1 MEWLKT
7 FVYGAQLTTAPLT
20 LPELSVEMAP
30 LPTKVITMDGGGMR
44 GLYTIKIMQAVEDR
58 LNGKISDHAQVIA
71 GTSTGSILSFGLAE
85 NKALE
90 TLEDLYKN
98 HGREIFSQ
106 TTWEMIE
113 TGDGL
118 YASKYDP
125 SLFEALLQHNFS
137 RKTLS
142 EVENHHVIVYATNI
156 TSQTVKIFDTRTAQR
171 NPEEDEEIWFAIRSS
186 TAAPYYFP
194 LTHWKG
200 CALGDGG
207 LIVNNPSMATTMQLK
222 KHYGWEVLKNL
233 KMVSFGTGT
242 YATGMSYEYAH
253 NNGAL
258 QWAIPI
264 SDMIMKSS
272 SNMYHQWTE
281 DLLSSD
287 QLLRVDGKLTKDISL
302 DDYSPQSLLAI
313 ETAALTYI
321 KDNPEI
327 IDRAAKM
334 LGG

>member
-7 FVYGAQLTTAPLT
+7 LVYGAQVATAPLT
-20 LPELSVEMAP
+20 ISEPSLEMAP
-30 LPTKVITMDGGGMR
+30 FPTKVMTMDGGGMR
-44 GLYTIKIMQAVEDR
+44 GLYTIKIMQAVEDQ
-58 LNGKISDHAQVIA
+58 LNGKISDHVQVIA

-85 NKALE
+85 NKSLAA
-90 TLEDLYKN
+90 LEDLYKN
-98 HGREIFSQ
+98 HGHEIFYH

-113 TGDGL
+113 TGDGF

-125 SLFEALLQHNFS
+125 SHFEALLQQNFS
-137 RKTLS
+137 QKTLQDI
-142 EVENHHVIVYATNI
+142 ENHHVIVYATNI
-156 TSQTVKIFDTRTAQR
+156 TTQTVKIFDTKTAQKD
-171 NPEEDEEIWFAIRSS
+171 PEENDKIWFAIRSS

-194 LTHWKG
+194 LTQWKG
-200 CALGDGG
+200 HALGDGG
-207 LIVNNPSMATTMQLK
+207 LIVNNPSMATAIQLK
-222 KHYGWEVLKNL
+222 KHYGWDVLKNL

-242 YATGMSYEYAH
+242 HATGMSYEYAH

-258 QWAIPI
+258 QWVIPI

-272 SNMYHQWTE
+272 SNMYNQWAE

-287 QLLRVDGKLTKDISL
+287 QLLRVDGKLTTDIGL
-302 DDYSPQSLLAI
+302 DDYSPQSILVI

-321 KDNPEI
+321 KDNPEM

-334 LGG
+334 LGE